1 MKKITLLLLFLLF
14 FCGLLTPVFSD
25 ENRKQEISLFQT
37 PIQDEFLE
45 KSGLLLESFNGM
57 VQPID
62 DPRGVRKILWSTRN
76 DTEWIGVEFG
86 KETTLGTRYA
96 VATWGEPVTVGSL
109 IVVSTSRPKLL
120 KEGVLTEKN
129 VKDSEK
135 LSSESSEKLSVKSL
149 TEQLTAELIADDNN
163 WISGVRLLKN
173 GDVTEDV
180 TRSARDELTVWM
192 FPPETKSRAIRFEH
206 TPLATDKT
214 YAGWIGSVYVLSE
227 RVTNLA
233 PFATMRASA
242 QEQYAERLNDGTYND
257 VWQTWDNGK
266 EGNEM
271 VISAENPEQIT
282 VIWDTPVTLRG
293 VATHWTG
300 FAAAEVAVYTGN
312 PETHPSNSENPA
324 DWKTVAS
331 RTEIP
336 HGYWRVLYPNF
347 FDFGENYTT
356 RAVRLTITQTTQE
369 THPHLN
375 EKTKEGKRVWLGE
388 LLAFS
393 VLKDENRK
401 DIEPEMARTGVRD
414 RSETQ
419 GQEHPPIPVRF
430 HLDRPGEVTLVLET
444 PDGKRVRNLVSQT
457 KFPAGENVVWW
468 DGCDDLLRDKDKAKH
483 GVYFIPERH
492 VEPGKYVVRGI
503 VHDPITPRYEFSF
516 YMYGNPPWRT
526 ADNTGAWLTNHT
538 PPSALAFL
546 PAERTQIGEP
556 QLYIG
561 SYISEG
567 GHGLAWF
574 TPTGGE
580 ANHLE
585 LVKRGGVNWVGGVWT
600 GARYLAVDNG
610 PERNPEHR
618 LYVVAGWEM
627 EKESARG
634 ECRVTALTDAGDRA
648 VCKYPYETNLTVDGK
663 PNHEQAVAGVAVWNG
678 MVLVALNQAENQLVC
693 IDAKAKYKENNETEN
708 VLWTANLPTA
718 GKLGGVAV
726 DDAGKVFLM
735 LDGDV
740 YRFENLDAV
749 RGNWPKPWM
758 SGLDVPQGIT
768 FDADGNVYVSEA
780 GTETNCVAVFSP
792 DGKRIRTIGK
802 KGPLQVGEYDEFQMQ
817 TPTGLAIDAENRLW
831 VAENNHQPKRVSCWT
846 REGMLIRA
854 FYGPAQYGGGGNLD
868 AGNPERCFFGG
879 MEFQLDWKTGKDKL
893 TRILARK
900 EATKFAR
907 PDGGYATE
915 LPETAF
921 YLNGK
926 TYLTN
931 CYNQNPVAGAPIAS
945 IYEFPTRTS
954 AKKHDTQ
961 EIRPMAACGNAREW
975 SIFRGE
981 EYVERLPEGVRRE
994 DGTLN
999 PARFLW
1005 SDANGDGQV
1014 QPSEVEFEAGPCGG
1028 VTVQVLDGKLTFLC
1042 ARVGTKVKVETTA
1055 ENGEKRVTEM
1065 EKFQTVAY
1073 PGVFGKSD
1081 VSESVSI
1088 SARTSYLKFSFS
1100 RKQILADEVLPPAS
1114 SGGDQALHDAESGE
1128 TFVSLGIGGFAQ
1140 DSLCGA
1146 KNGVAKWCYPS
1157 VWPGLHASHEA
1168 HVPTFRG
1175 ELVGTTR
1182 LLGDA
1187 VRLKNYPSKMVAV
1200 NGNMGTIY
1208 LFTMDGMFVAQLF
1221 HDERIAHGWT
1231 MPVAQRGTDLSPL
1244 TLNGENFWPSICQFA
1259 DGKTCLVD
1267 GARTAIIT
1275 LEGLD
1280 TVRALPTSSVTVTH
1294 EDIQRCLDWN
1304 MEQEKLRQSVTGKK
1318 IVTIPIRKGK
1328 SGENTGEKTGENA
1341 GENLDENS
1349 DEKWKGADWAV
1360 IDRSGVAAWFDSN
1373 SKPYDVTAAA
1383 MVTDGKLCV
1392 KYRTGDKNLLMN
1404 SGENPNALF
1413 KSGGCLDLM
1422 IGASAPVSV
1431 DSVSATAATTKIDP
1445 ERKNPVAGD
1454 MRLLV
1459 TLVKGEPRAVLYR
1472 AVVPGTK
1479 KSVPFSSP
1487 WRTLYIDQVEDVSDK
1502 IGFTADDSGN
1512 FEISVPLDVIQLEP
1526 RPGLTIKG
1534 DFGILRG
1541 VDFQTISRT
1550 YWSNKATGITSDVP
1564 SEAEFAV
1571 PLWGEWKF
1579 VAE

>member
-14 FCGLLTPVFSD
+14 SCALLTPVFSD
-25 ENRKQEISLFQT
+25 ENREQETNLFQT

-45 KSGLLLESFNGM
+45 KSGLLLESFNGT

-76 DTEWIGVEFG
+76 DAEWIGVEFG
-86 KETTLGTRYA
+86 KETALGTRYA
-96 VATWGEPVTVGSL
+96 VASWGESVTVGSL
-109 IVVSTSRPKLL
+109 IVVTTSCPKLL
-120 KEGVLTEKN
+120 KE
-129 VKDSEK
+129 
-135 LSSESSEKLSVKSL
+135 SVV
-149 TEQLTAELIADDNN
+149 TGENGILTAEQIADDEN

-173 GDVTEDV
+173 GDVTEEV
-180 TRSARDELTVWM
+180 TGIARDELTVWM

-214 YAGWIGSVYVLSE
+214 YAGWIGAVYVVSE

-233 PFATMRASA
+233 PFATVRASA

-266 EGNEM
+266 EGNET

-293 VATHWTG
+293 LATHWTG
-300 FAAAEVAVYTGN
+300 FASAEVAVYTGN

-347 FDFGENYTT
+347 FDFGKNYTT

-369 THPHLN
+369 THSHLN
-375 EKTKEGKRVWLGE
+375 GNTKEGKRVWLGE

-393 VLKDENRK
+393 VLKDEDGKN
-401 DIEPEMARTGVRD
+401 IEPEMVRTGMRD
-414 RSETQ
+414 KSETQ

-457 KFPAGENVVWW
+457 KFPVGENVVWW

-483 GVYFIPERH
+483 GIYFIPERH

-546 PAERTQIGEP
+546 PAERTKIGEP

-574 TPTGGE
+574 TPTGGN
-580 ANHLE
+580 AKNLE

-610 PERNPEHR
+610 SERNQEHR
-618 LYVVAGWEM
+618 LYAVAGWEM
-627 EKESARG
+627 ERDTAHG

-648 VCKYPYETNLTVDGK
+648 VCKYPYETNLIVNGK

-708 VLWTANLPTA
+708 VLWTASLPTA

-749 RGNWPKPWM
+749 RGKWSKPWV
-758 SGLDVPQGIT
+758 SGLEAPQGIT
-768 FDADGNVYVSEA
+768 FDADGNVYISEA
-780 GTETNCVAVFSP
+780 GAETNCVAVFSP

-802 KGPLQVGEYDEFQMQ
+802 KGSLQIGEYDELQMQ

-846 REGMLIRA
+846 REGTLIRA

-879 MEFQLDWKTGKDKL
+879 MEFHLDWKTGKDKL

-915 LPETAF
+915 LPETAL

-945 IYEFPTRTS
+945 IYEFPTRKS
-954 AKKHDTQ
+954 AQKHGTQ
-961 EIRPMAACGNAREW
+961 EIRPIAACGNVRDW

-981 EYVERLPEGVRRE
+981 EYVERLPDGVRRD

-1005 SDANGDGQV
+1005 SDTNGDGQV
-1014 QPSEVEFEAGPCGG
+1014 QPSEVEFEAGAIGG
-1028 VTVQVLDGKLTFLC
+1028 ITVQVLDGKLTFLC
-1042 ARVGTKVKVETTA
+1042 ARVGTKDGEVE
-1055 ENGEKRVTEM
+1055 KS
-1065 EKFQTVAY
+1065 QTVAY
-1073 PGVFGKSD
+1073 PGVFGR
-1081 VSESVSI
+1081 
-1088 SARTSYLKFSFS
+1088 APRPKFSFS
-1100 RKQILADEVLPPAS
+1100 RKEILADDVLPPAS
-1114 SGGDQALHDAESGE
+1114 SGGEQALHDAENGE

-1146 KNGVAKWCYPS
+1146 KNGVAKWSYPS

-1208 LFTMDGMFVAQLF
+1208 LFTMDGMFIAQLF

-1304 MEQEKLRQSVTGKK
+1304 MEQEKLRQSATGKK
-1318 IVTIPIRKGK
+1318 IVTIPILKGK
-1328 SGENTGEKTGENA
+1328 HS
-1341 GENLDENS
+1341 ENS

-1422 IGASAPVSV
+1422 IGAS
-1431 DSVSATAATTKIDP
+1431 SATMKIDP

-1479 KSVPFSSP
+1479 KPVPFSSP

-1502 IGFTADDSGN
+1502 IGFVADDSGN
-1512 FEISVPLDVIQLEP
+1512 FEISVPLETLQLEV